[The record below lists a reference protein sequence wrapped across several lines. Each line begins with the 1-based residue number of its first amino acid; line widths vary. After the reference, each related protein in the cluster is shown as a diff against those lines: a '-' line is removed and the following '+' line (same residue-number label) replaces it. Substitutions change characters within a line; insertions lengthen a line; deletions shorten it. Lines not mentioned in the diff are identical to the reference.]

1 MDSTTMVNQLE
12 AAHEM
17 FWQARVHIGGVDM
30 LIEFIDAA
38 DWEERWRTFCAKQQP
53 GSTLPNIRQLDPA
66 NYVFWASYRTTQHD
80 STRYEHLITN
90 DPLDVVH
97 IAGTSERM
105 EFLIDLTTCI
115 SREADIDLLHMS
127 L

>member
-1 MDSTTMVNQLE
+1 MDITTMVNQLE

-17 FWQARVHIGGVDM
+17 FWQARVHIDGVDM
-30 LIEFIDAA
+30 RIEFIDAK
-38 DWEERWRTFCAKQQP
+38 DWEERWRMFCAEEQP
-53 GSTLPNIRQLDPA
+53 SCTLPDVSQLDPTK
-66 NYVFWASYRTTQHD
+66 YVFWASYRTLQHD
-80 STRYEHLITN
+80 LPRHEHLITN

-105 EFLIDLTTCI
+105 ECLIDLTTCI